1 MKIENEEQRVRI
13 AKRAIE
19 RGCQRARARTN
30 HFSGTERGTQDVE
43 GWC

>member
-19 RGCQRARARTN
+19 RARARTN